1 MISRTL
7 LMIALSAVSVSA
19 APVPKELKRPTEIE
33 RMQGVWKEEK
43 GMRWFFD
50 GEKLHVGGTDTTGNK
65 GKSYALTLR
74 PGGEVGEIDF
84 GGGQEFQ
91 YYAIYQLLGDELR
104 LAYFGSGGKRP
115 NDFTARPGEFH
126 HVLKRLAEGEK

>member
-1 MISRTL
+1 
-7 LMIALSAVSVSA
+7 MIARVFLVIVGFAGSVTA
-19 APVPKELKRPTEIE
+19 APVPKELKRSTEIE
-33 RMQGVWKEEK
+33 RMQGVWKQEN

-50 GEKLHVGGTDTTGNK
+50 GEKLYVGGTDTTGNK

-91 YYAIYQLLGDELR
+91 YYAIYQLLGDDLR
-104 LAYFGSGGKRP
+104 LAYSGSGGKRP
-115 NDFTARPGEFH
+115 KDFTARPGEFH
-126 HVLKRLAEGEK
+126 HVLKRLAEGGK